1 MVVTRMQVWCHGLWC
16 LGCGAWA
23 VQRGIR
29 CEDCV
34 IRGCA
39 LVKNV
44 GAVYDAWASN
54 RVVDGLFSTS
64 MIEMEV
70 QR

>member
-1 MVVTRMQVWCHGLWC
+1 M
-16 LGCGAWA
+16 GCGAWA
-23 VQRGIR
+23 VVLGL
-29 CEDCV
+29 CSVDCV

-39 LVKNV
+39 VVNSV

-64 MIEMEV
+64 MIKMEV
-70 QR
+70 RR